1 MASLRIR
8 DAGVLICAHSACV
21 HPLHHATKTGREP
34 ECAKDLHKSVRD
46 WAGVCS
52 CPKCGTEVELYDA
65 TAYSTDTDMPHIAS
79 PR

>member
-1 MASLRIR
+1 M
-8 DAGVLICAHSACV
+8 G
-21 HPLHHATKTGREP
+21 
-34 ECAKDLHKSVRD
+34 VRD

-65 TAYSTDTDMPHIAS
+65 TAYSTDTDMPQIAS